1 MNSGELHSNN
11 AGFFQSPKLISLVL
25 LVVFVVGLSAGAV
38 LSGSDLISNAGDSE
52 VSISVDNEIGTNK
65 FILIEVDEGDNDEEV
80 VTEHILHEFAFEA
93 SNRGGLI
100 TWDFNDGFTATGNEA
115 SHSFDKPGVYVVEAT
130 ESLDGRVSTATITV
144 TVHLESEAEV
154 DNMECVCAP
163 TAKDTIIPLSEHEGI
178 STIEGY
184 VQVEHDGA
192 ANPVHYAIPCRNAT
206 FVSSCNVCRTVK
218 SSNSPSCSMTPLEA
232 MSRLLIS
239 SSKMLSCNKVSA
251 CNYVLKPIKYEIGT
265 NQLLRGLPTPH
276 PWHESISATQLIDH
290 SDSNEH
296 GQRSDSC
303 LVSRCNDH
311 TTLRLHKRWC

>member
-38 LSGSDLISNAGDSE
+38 LSGSNLISNSGDSE
-52 VSISVDNEIGTNK
+52 FSISVDNEIGTNK

-184 VQVEHDGA
+184 VQVEHDG
-192 ANPVHYAIPCRNAT
+192 
-206 FVSSCNVCRTVK
+206 SSE
-218 SSNSPSCSMTPLEA
+218 SCSLRNPLQECHVRVI
-232 MSRLLIS
+232 MQRLS
-239 SSKMLSCNKVSA
+239 NGEV
-251 CNYVLKPIKYEIGT
+251 VE
-265 NQLLRGLPTPH
+265 Q
-276 PWHESISATQLIDH
+276 SILFDDTFR
-290 SDSNEH
+290 SNEQVVDFLFEDVELQQ
-296 GQRSDSC
+296 GERLQ
-303 LVSRCNDH
+303 
-311 TTLRLHKRWC
+311 LRLETDQVRDWHKPTAAWFTNAPSMA

>member
-38 LSGSDLISNAGDSE
+38 LSGSDLISNSGDSE
-52 VSISVDNEIGTNK
+52 FSISVDNEIGTNK

-184 VQVEHDGA
+184 VQVEHDG
-192 ANPVHYAIPCRNAT
+192 
-206 FVSSCNVCRTVK
+206 SSE
-218 SSNSPSCSMTPLEA
+218 SCSLRNPLQECHVRVI
-232 MSRLLIS
+232 MQRLS
-239 SSKMLSCNKVSA
+239 NGEV
-251 CNYVLKPIKYEIGT
+251 VE
-265 NQLLRGLPTPH
+265 Q
-276 PWHESISATQLIDH
+276 SILFDDTFR
-290 SDSNEH
+290 SNEQVVDFLFEDVELQQ
-296 GQRSDSC
+296 GERLQ
-303 LVSRCNDH
+303 
-311 TTLRLHKRWC
+311 LRLETDQVRDWHKPTAAWFTNAPSIA

>member
-38 LSGSDLISNAGDSE
+38 LSGSDLISNSGDSE
-52 VSISVDNEIGTNK
+52 FSISVDNEIGTNK

-184 VQVEHDGA
+184 VQVEHDG
-192 ANPVHYAIPCRNAT
+192 
-206 FVSSCNVCRTVK
+206 SSE
-218 SSNSPSCSMTPLEA
+218 SCSLRNPLQECHVRVI
-232 MSRLLIS
+232 MQRLS
-239 SSKMLSCNKVSA
+239 NGEV
-251 CNYVLKPIKYEIGT
+251 VE
-265 NQLLRGLPTPH
+265 Q
-276 PWHESISATQLIDH
+276 SILFDDTFR
-290 SDSNEH
+290 SNEQVVDFRFEDVELQQ
-296 GQRSDSC
+296 GERLQ
-303 LVSRCNDH
+303 
-311 TTLRLHKRWC
+311 LRLETDQVRDWHKPTAAWFTNAPSMA

>member
-11 AGFFQSPKLISLVL
+11 AGFFQSPELISLVL
-25 LVVFVVGLSAGAV
+25 LVVCVVGLSAGAV
-38 LSGSDLISNAGDSE
+38 LSGSDLISNSGDSE
-52 VSISVDNEIGTNK
+52 FSISVDNEIGTNK

-115 SHSFDKPGVYVVEAT
+115 THSFDKPGVYVVEAT

-184 VQVEHDGA
+184 VQVEHDG
-192 ANPVHYAIPCRNAT
+192 
-206 FVSSCNVCRTVK
+206 SSE
-218 SSNSPSCSMTPLEA
+218 SCSLRNPLQECHVRVI
-232 MSRLLIS
+232 MQRLS
-239 SSKMLSCNKVSA
+239 NGDV
-251 CNYVLKPIKYEIGT
+251 VE
-265 NQLLRGLPTPH
+265 Q
-276 PWHESISATQLIDH
+276 SILFDDTFR
-290 SDSNEH
+290 SNEQVVDFLFEDVELQQ
-296 GQRSDSC
+296 GERLQ
-303 LVSRCNDH
+303 
-311 TTLRLHKRWC
+311 LRLETDQVRDWHKPTAAWFTNAPSMA

>member
-25 LVVFVVGLSAGAV
+25 LFVFVVGLSAGAV
-38 LSGSDLISNAGDSE
+38 LSGTNLISNSGDSE
-52 VSISVDNEIGTNK
+52 FSISVDDEVGTNK

-80 VTEHILHEFAFEA
+80 VTEHILHEFAFQA

-115 SHSFDKPGVYVVEAT
+115 THSFDKPGVYVVEAT

-144 TVHLESEAEV
+144 TVHLDSEAEV

-184 VQVEHDGA
+184 VQVEHDG
-192 ANPVHYAIPCRNAT
+192 
-206 FVSSCNVCRTVK
+206 SSE
-218 SSNSPSCSMTPLEA
+218 SCSLRNPLQECHVRVI
-232 MSRLLIS
+232 MQRLS
-239 SSKMLSCNKVSA
+239 NGEVVEQS
-251 CNYVLKPIKYEIGT
+251 VLFDDT
-265 NQLLRGLPTPH
+265 FR
-276 PWHESISATQLIDH
+276 
-290 SDSNEH
+290 SNEQVVDFLFEDVELQQ
-296 GQRSDSC
+296 GERLQ
-303 LVSRCNDH
+303 
-311 TTLRLHKRWC
+311 LRLETDQVRDWHKPTAAWFTNAPSLV